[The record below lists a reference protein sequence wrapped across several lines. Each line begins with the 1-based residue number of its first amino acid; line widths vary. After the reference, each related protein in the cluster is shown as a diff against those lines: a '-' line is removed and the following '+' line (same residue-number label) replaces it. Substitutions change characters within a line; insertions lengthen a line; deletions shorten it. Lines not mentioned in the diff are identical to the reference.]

1 MAINQTE
8 IALDACKEVV
18 NRATQITEALDALE
32 AVQEQLTAADIDL
45 ADYTVAIEASGDT
58 QHCDAATYKN
68 ILGYFAA
75 DIVAHAQAYYSGTPT
90 QQEWV
95 ALQKARR

>member
-1 MAINQTE
+1 
-8 IALDACKEVV
+8 V
-18 NRATQITEALDALE
+18 ATF
-32 AVQEQLTAADIDL
+32 
-45 ADYTVAIEASGDT
+45 
-58 QHCDAATYKN
+58 KN